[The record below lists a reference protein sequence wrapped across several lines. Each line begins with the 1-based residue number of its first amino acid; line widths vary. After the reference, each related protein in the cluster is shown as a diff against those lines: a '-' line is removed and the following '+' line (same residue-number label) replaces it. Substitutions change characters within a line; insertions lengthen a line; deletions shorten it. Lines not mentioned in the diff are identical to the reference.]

1 MEEARER
8 EGDDQAR
15 TIDHLVL
22 VTHGIGQ
29 RLGLRLDSIN
39 FVHDVNTMRKTMKAV
54 YDSAPDLQAISGDPK
69 NCRIQ
74 VLPICW
80 RHLLDF
86 PKQSLRHSR
95 KESDLADVDTDL
107 DEDYPSLQ
115 DITIDGVPAV
125 RNLITDLAMDV
136 LLYQSA
142 YREHIASIVQKE
154 CNRVFNLFTQQNRVQ
169 RESEYMR
176 SLTGQRSGF

>member
-1 MEEARER
+1 MEDAREK

-15 TIDHLVL
+15 QIDHLVL

-29 RLGLRLDSIN
+29 RLGIRLDSIN

-54 YDSAPDLQAISGDPK
+54 YESAPDLQALSGEPK
-69 NCRIQ
+69 NSRIQ
-74 VLPICW
+74 LLPICW

-86 PKQSLRHSR
+86 PKQSLKQNR
-95 KESDLADVDTDL
+95 EELDLGDADDGFDN
-107 DEDYPSLQ
+107 DYPSLQ
-115 DITIDGVPAV
+115 DITVEGVPAV

-142 YREHIASIVQKE
+142 YREHIASIVQ
-154 CNRVFNLFTQQNRVQ
+154 Q
-169 RESEYMR
+169 
-176 SLTGQRSGF
+176 